1 MDDWV
6 RITRTVRIDTW
17 AAWENEWALS
27 GSFRH
32 GRAAETALHPV
43 IGFTVHPIWGKNM
56 EIGIRTARV
65 CLFNT
70 LINWYVL
77 MIFPWYINGTMVVSI
92 NGGTQ
97 KEMVDFMENATRMD
111 DNWGY
116 PDFRKPP
123 YLHEICPTLFQGSL
137 LLSLLFGSYKFPE
150 THSSCVLDLS
160 ISMGKPLH
168 SRLTIEEWTRLGA
181 QQIQS
186 ISGNERHRHMY
197 FPANYIW
204 EATIKTSWREGAKSK
219 IDPQLS

>member
-1 MDDWV
+1 
-6 RITRTVRIDTW
+6 
-17 AAWENEWALS
+17 
-27 GSFRH
+27 
-32 GRAAETALHPV
+32 
-43 IGFTVHPIWGKNM
+43 M
-56 EIGIRTARV
+56 EH
-65 CLFNT
+65 
-70 LINWYVL
+70 
-77 MIFPWYINGTMVVSI
+77 
-92 NGGTQ
+92 
-97 KEMVDFMENATRMD
+97 ATRMD

-160 ISMGKPLH
+160 ISMGKALH

-186 ISGNERHRHMY
+186 ISGNERYRHMY

-219 IDPQLS
+219 IDPQLSRFWHDIPIVCYPNPHFSLLNLPMLGIVWTYMIPQ